1 MIGSALL
8 SSAGGDRVRIV
19 LGLEPSFPSARV
31 LGPAF
36 TVQGAGADNLALHH
50 AVAQAA
56 PGDVIVLAVGGERD
70 VAHCGEIVAVA
81 ATGRGVAGL
90 VLDGAIRDRNEIA
103 ELGLPVFHL
112 GASPRGPGKNGPGAL
127 NVPVELAGS
136 RVEPGDLVC
145 ADADGV
151 AIVPAVF
158 ADEVRAAAEALVER
172 EQGILA
178 AIARGETT
186 VDIYAL
192 KELEPA

>member
-1 MIGSALL
+1 
-8 SSAGGDRVRIV
+8 
-19 LGLEPSFPSARV
+19 
-31 LGPAF
+31 
-36 TVQGAGADNLALHH
+36 
-50 AVAQAA
+50 
-56 PGDVIVLAVGGERD
+56 
-70 VAHCGEIVAVA
+70 
-81 ATGRGVAGL
+81 
-90 VLDGAIRDRNEIA
+90 
-103 ELGLPVFHL
+103 
-112 GASPRGPGKNGPGAL
+112 
-127 NVPVELAGS
+127 
-136 RVEPGDLVC
+136 VC